1 MSNDVWGM
9 IVGPNY
15 LFLTFGYNSR
25 LHRRHS
31 DFVEH
36 MYFADFTNRL
46 GLDISVKFIL
56 PNYGCR

>member
-15 LFLTFGYNSR
+15 LFLRYGYNFQ

-31 DFVEH
+31 DFVEPI
-36 MYFADFTNRL
+36 YFADFTNRL

-56 PNYGCR
+56 PNYGYR